1 MLHFNPYP
9 YYFFFSSFFF
19 VVVRYFRYSL
29 LNNFHCDF
37 LHLYNIVI
45 PIINSVTPVNWR
57 RLVWPAEILLWK
69 NNPRCSDQ
77 LCSSLWTCRFWFLI
91 FGWLDLFWDPTFITS
106 KIFVHGFCSY
116 FNSVIIFNKE
126 TISGAPNDRTFQVG
140 HKCLRLFFLYVRRLF
155 G

>member
-45 PIINSVTPVNWR
+45 PIINSVTPVNLKKAGMASR
-57 RLVWPAEILLWK
+57 NIVMK
-69 NNPRCSDQ
+69 KQS
-77 LCSSLWTCRFWFLI
+77 T
-91 FGWLDLFWDPTFITS
+91 LF
-106 KIFVHGFCSY
+106 
-116 FNSVIIFNKE
+116 
-126 TISGAPNDRTFQVG
+126 
-140 HKCLRLFFLYVRRLF
+140 
-155 G
+155 